1 MQRKPLFI
9 ILFSL
14 LCLTA
19 AFAFRKLIYQIVIVP
34 LAYIWWVL
42 TLYYHLL
49 PQGVIWIILIFVIL
63 FTALRGILLELPI
76 GRPKPLKRRNA
87 QGPIESLS
95 LLIQKRNQ
103 GNYYKWSIA
112 NRLGRAARELLDQRE
127 GRQLKQ
133 KFVRLIG
140 RDWQPPNDVAAY
152 LEAGVNGTFA
162 DYPKRNWS
170 RSPRT
175 PLDLDPQQAIEY
187 LESELENHRNG
198 NR

>member
-9 ILFSL
+9 ILFSI

-19 AFAFRKLIYQIVIVP
+19 AFAFRKLIYQIVIIP
-34 LAYIWWVL
+34 LAYVWWVL

-49 PQGVIWIILIFVIL
+49 PQGVIWILLIFIIL
-63 FTALRGILLELPI
+63 FTALRGLLPEIPI
-76 GRPKPLKRRNA
+76 GRPIPLKKKKV

-95 LLIQKRNQ
+95 ELIHKGSE
-103 GNYYKWSIA
+103 GNYYKWSVA

-127 GRQLKQ
+127 GRQLKK
-133 KFVRLIG
+133 KFTRLTG
-140 RDWQPPNDVAAY
+140 RSWLPPNEVAAY
-152 LEAGVNGTFA
+152 LEAGLNGTFA
-162 DYPKRNWS
+162 DYPKRSWS

-175 PLDLDPQQAIEY
+175 PLDLDPQQVIEY